1 MERLIAYLR
10 ENMILDFQGDL
21 SVEMLRDFLRDDD
34 SPSAR
39 ALLAKVRDERGV
51 NDMLIVV
58 ADVLLEE
65 VQRSLS
71 DPAIR
76 DQLETFAES

>member
-10 ENMILDFQGDL
+10 ENLILDFQGDL

-34 SPSAR
+34 SPAAQ

-58 ADVLLEE
+58 ADILLEH

-71 DPAIR
+71 DQAIR
-76 DQLETFAES
+76 DQLQTFGES